1 VPAEHPSDEIGVVD
15 RVVGGVAV
23 VLVGDDELE
32 YRLDAAALP
41 TGTKE
46 GSWLRLRRSDEGL
59 VVLGLDPSGEAGQRA
74 AMRERLRR
82 LPRGGRFGGKPE

>member
-1 VPAEHPSDEIGVVD
+1 VSAERSSDEIGVVD

-46 GSWLRLRRSDEGL
+46 GSWLRVRRSDEGL
-59 VVLGLDPSGEAGQRA
+59 VVLGLDPGEADQRA
-74 AMRERLRR
+74 AMRQRLGRLR
-82 LPRGGRFGGKPE
+82 RGGRFGGEPE